1 MGRPSERARRDV
13 QPVYYT
19 IPVQGSDLA
28 KAQVRAAA
36 KEKARSE
43 RRGQKN
49 GG

>member
-1 MGRPSERARRDV
+1 MARPSERGRKNV

-19 IPVQGSDLA
+19 IPVSGSELE

-43 RRGQKN
+43 KRGQN
-49 GG
+49 GR